1 MTITT
6 QDVHRKAA
14 ELTAEGAP
22 FALRE
27 FSVDGDRFRGFAN
40 APANLVQ
47 LLQAGRAHGEATFL
61 VYAGRRLSYR
71 EFFAQADA
79 LACEL
84 GSRYGIG
91 RGDRIAIAMRNSPEW
106 MIAFVAGALCGAI
119 LVPLNSWG
127 KSQELLHGLHD
138 SGARVLVCDSARH
151 ALLDGA
157 APCDLILASGPAEV
171 ALAGVTTL
179 ASLVEQGAASVFEAA
194 AVDPQDIAMILYTSG
209 STGFPKGTA
218 HRHVGAAQALMNMF
232 YLGFLTVSV
241 EGPRELRAGAEREA
255 ALLTVPLFHAT
266 GLVAGLLMPLQ
277 LGHKVVMMPRW
288 DAVEALRLIQDE
300 KVTGL
305 TSVPTIVQSLLA
317 HPRFGEFD
325 TRSLFRVSLA
335 GAATPTGLP
344 ELIETR
350 IQGPSRSTGW
360 GMTETLSVG
369 ATMSG
374 AIYDLDPGSAGLC
387 SPLVEMRFVDSAGQ
401 VLPEGET
408 GELQV
413 RGITVCAGYWNHPQ
427 ASAAIRDGEWMRT
440 GDLARIDEAG
450 FLHIVGRIKEI
461 VIRGGENIYPGE
473 IEQVAYEL
481 EEVREVVVFGV
492 PDTHMGEELAM
503 VAYVP
508 AGTALTPERLR
519 GYLEDRLAHY
529 KVPRHIELVAEPLP
543 QNASGKLFKRQLRDE
558 FIAAM
563 SR

>member
-1 MTITT
+1 MAITIAH
-6 QDVHRKAA
+6 VHAKAA

-27 FSVDGDRFRGFAN
+27 YTVDGGIFKGFAN
-40 APANLVQ
+40 APGNLVQ
-47 LLQAGRAHGEATFL
+47 LLQAGRGHADATFL
-61 VYAGRRLSYR
+61 VHAGHRLSYR
-71 EFFAQADA
+71 EFFAQVDA
-79 LACEL
+79 LAAQL
-84 GSRYGIG
+84 SSRYGIV

-127 KSQELLHGLHD
+127 KSAELLHGLRD
-138 SGARVLVCDSARH
+138 SDARVLICDSARH

-157 APCDLILASGPAEV
+157 APCELIVAGDPGAVSLTGVMSLAA
-171 ALAGVTTL
+171 
-179 ASLVEQGAASVFEAA
+179 LVEQGEGSTFEPV
-194 AVDPQDIAMILYTSG
+194 AVDPQDSAIILYTSG
-209 STGFPKGTA
+209 STGLPKGTV
-218 HRHVGAAQALMNMF
+218 HRHISVPQALMNMF

-241 EGPRELRAGAEREA
+241 EGIRELRAGAERET

-288 DAVEALRLIQDE
+288 DTLEALRLIQDE

-305 TSVPTIVQSLLA
+305 TSVPTIVQSLLV
-317 HPRFGEFD
+317 HPRFAEFD

-335 GAATPTGLP
+335 GAATPSGLP
-344 ELIETR
+344 ELIEAR

-369 ATMSG
+369 STMSG
-374 AIYDLDPGSAGLC
+374 AIYDLNPGSAGLR
-387 SPLVEMRFVDSAGQ
+387 SPLVEMRFVDSAGC
-401 VLPEGET
+401 VLPEGEV

-413 RGITVCAGYWNHPQ
+413 RGITVCAGYWNHPE
-427 ASAAIRDGEWMRT
+427 ASAAIRDGEWLRT

-473 IEQVAYEL
+473 IEQAAYEL
-481 EEVREVVVFGV
+481 EAVQEVMVFGV
-492 PDTHMGEELAM
+492 PDALMGEELVM
-503 VAYVP
+503 VAHASP
-508 AGTALTPERLR
+508 TGTLTEQQLR
-519 GYLEDRLAHY
+519 EFLGARLAHY
-529 KVPRHIELVAEPLP
+529 KVPRSIVISAAPLP

-558 FIAAM
+558 FIGAM
-563 SR
+563 PG

>member
-1 MTITT
+1 M
-6 QDVHRKAA
+6 
-14 ELTAEGAP
+14 
-22 FALRE
+22 
-27 FSVDGDRFRGFAN
+27 
-40 APANLVQ
+40 
-47 LLQAGRAHGEATFL
+47 
-61 VYAGRRLSYR
+61 
-71 EFFAQADA
+71 
-79 LACEL
+79 
-84 GSRYGIG
+84 
-91 RGDRIAIAMRNSPEW
+91 
-106 MIAFVAGALCGAI
+106 
-119 LVPLNSWG
+119 
-127 KSQELLHGLHD
+127 
-138 SGARVLVCDSARH
+138 
-151 ALLDGA
+151 
-157 APCDLILASGPAEV
+157 
-171 ALAGVTTL
+171 
-179 ASLVEQGAASVFEAA
+179 
-194 AVDPQDIAMILYTSG
+194 
-209 STGFPKGTA
+209 
-218 HRHVGAAQALMNMF
+218 
-232 YLGFLTVSV
+232 
-241 EGPRELRAGAEREA
+241 RAGAERET

-288 DAVEALRLIQDE
+288 DALEALRLIQDE

-317 HPRFGEFD
+317 HPQFGEFD

-374 AIYDLDPGSAGLC
+374 AIYDLNPASAGLC
-387 SPLVEMRFVDSAGQ
+387 SPLLEMRFVDSGGQ

-440 GDLARIDEAG
+440 GDLACIDEAG

-473 IEQVAYEL
+473 IEQAAYEL
-481 EEVREVVVFGV
+481 EQVCEAVVFGV
-492 PDTHMGEELAM
+492 PDAQMGEELAM
-503 VAYVP
+503 VVYAS
-508 AGTALTPERLR
+508 AGAALTPERLR
-519 GYLEDRLAHY
+519 VFLEGRLARY
-529 KVPRHIELVAEPLP
+529 KVPRYIELVSEPLP
-543 QNASGKLFKRQLRDE
+543 QNASGKLFKRRLRDE